1 MMKRI
6 LFVLSLLVL
15 TVGFAFGSAGDNDF
29 AAASTQT
36 WYQFSVSSH
45 PSGASVYI
53 DGVYR
58 GRTPYNT
65 TMLRGT
71 YTLRVEASGYRIYEE
86 RFTLDRNTS
95 KHVNLVF
102 STRTHR
108 LTVSSYPSRAE
119 VFINGAYVGRT
130 PLTINLEEGTH
141 DVRLSLSG
149 YWDHW
154 ERIRLT
160 GDRYIEVTL
169 QPEARPVV
177 RSSIWLGN
185 IPLDRFLLLS
195 LGLLFVILA
204 LMY

>member
-1 MMKRI
+1 MKRS
-6 LFVLSLLVL
+6 LFVLALLVL
-15 TVGFAFGSAGDNDF
+15 TVGFAFGNAGDNDF
-29 AAASTQT
+29 AVASTQT
-36 WYQFSVSSH
+36 WYQLSVTSQ

-65 TMLRGT
+65 TLLMGT

-86 RFTLDRNTS
+86 RFTLDKSTS
-95 KHVNLVF
+95 KHVNLVS

-141 DVRLSLSG
+141 DIRLSLSG

-160 GDRYIEVTL
+160 GDRHLEVTL
-169 QPEARPVV
+169 QPEARPMI
-177 RSSIWLGN
+177 RSNIWLGS

-195 LGLLFVILA
+195 LGLLFVLIA